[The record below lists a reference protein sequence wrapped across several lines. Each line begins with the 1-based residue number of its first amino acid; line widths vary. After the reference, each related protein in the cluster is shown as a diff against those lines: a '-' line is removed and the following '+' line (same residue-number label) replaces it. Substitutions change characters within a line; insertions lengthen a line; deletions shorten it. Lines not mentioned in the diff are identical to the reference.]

1 MFLVMM
7 RLIAKIRKMKQL
19 NRIQSVLFMIG
30 GVLMVV
36 GACCFAIM
44 WQQDVMSWVYL
55 AGALLFAS
63 IQIMQSYEGNSLT
76 VKRLKKIMTLA
87 DVLFVVAGLLMVDMV
102 YGLFRPMFDNQESY
116 ISYLYNKWVVVLLI
130 AAMLEMY
137 TMHRIDYVLSKEKKH
152 Q

>member
-1 MFLVMM
+1 
-7 RLIAKIRKMKQL
+7 
-19 NRIQSVLFMIG
+19 
-30 GVLMVV
+30 
-36 GACCFAIM
+36 M
-44 WQQDVMSWVYL
+44 WQQDVVSWVYL

-63 IQIMQSYEGNSLT
+63 IQIMQSYDGNSLT